1 MVPNTKQPTDVKA
14 RTYEYHVILAKRF
27 KSSEPTMAVFQL
39 PFAIKMDTQIGV
51 STVCHIPQQEYY
63 NESKIFI
70 KLF

>member
-1 MVPNTKQPTDVKA
+1 
-14 RTYEYHVILAKRF
+14 
-27 KSSEPTMAVFQL
+27 MAVFQL

-70 KLF
+70 LKKMYCTGQNYSVYRKISNPQALFVLLKMG

>member
-1 MVPNTKQPTDVKA
+1 
-14 RTYEYHVILAKRF
+14 
-27 KSSEPTMAVFQL
+27 MAVFQL

-70 KLF
+70 KLFQIVQVRIIQCTRLNIGKYQI

>member
-1 MVPNTKQPTDVKA
+1 
-14 RTYEYHVILAKRF
+14 
-27 KSSEPTMAVFQL
+27 MAVFQL

-70 KLF
+70 KLFYIAQIRIIQCTRLNKGTFCIAKDGIK

>member
-1 MVPNTKQPTDVKA
+1 
-14 RTYEYHVILAKRF
+14 
-27 KSSEPTMAVFQL
+27 MAVFQL

-70 KLF
+70 KLFQIVQVRIIQCTRLNKGNFCIAKDGIK

>member
-1 MVPNTKQPTDVKA
+1 
-14 RTYEYHVILAKRF
+14 
-27 KSSEPTMAVFQL
+27 MAVFQL

-70 KLF
+70 FKKMYCTGQNYSVHPILNEGKYQIRRHCL